1 MGRVVIEMCQTTSS
15 RCIGS
20 GRGRAG
26 IRLEQEP
33 RTLIEAAAAYSA
45 AEKFAVAK
53 WSQSLTPP
61 GLQTDAALLIR
72 EDRDR

>member
-1 MGRVVIEMCQTTSS
+1 
-15 RCIGS
+15 
-20 GRGRAG
+20 
-26 IRLEQEP
+26 LEQEP